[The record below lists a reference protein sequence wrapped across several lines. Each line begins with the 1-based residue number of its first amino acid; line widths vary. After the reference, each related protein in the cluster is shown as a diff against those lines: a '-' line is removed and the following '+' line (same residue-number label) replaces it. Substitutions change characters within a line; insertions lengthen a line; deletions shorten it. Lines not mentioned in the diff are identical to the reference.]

1 MIKSKSFYTGFL
13 KMFLLLVLG
22 NVLTLSVNL
31 ADNIMLGSFSEV
43 SLAGAAAVN
52 QIQFVYQSLLSAFA
66 EGIVILGS
74 QFFGEGQIAPIKK
87 ISAHAVRM
95 GLYLAVFMLALTSLF
110 PRGLLRCFIEDEA
123 IIAEGLKYLS
133 LMRISYVFFA
143 LTQVLLGVLRSVGVV
158 NIAPVLSASTLVV
171 NCCINYTLIYGHFG
185 APRMGISGAAVGTIT
200 ARIIELV
207 IILVYIRVRENKLNL
222 RLRDMTAFDGD
233 LLKRYLKVTVPVM
246 LVSGLWG
253 MNTAVQNAIMGHV
266 SSQAFAANNVASTLF
281 MLVKSGAIGSA
292 SAAGFFMGKTVGGAE
307 SADSPE
313 IRRTSNTLQV
323 IFVAIGAVS
332 AVTLFFIRIPIL
344 SIYDLSPETHELAN
358 QFMVLM
364 SVVVFF
370 MAYQMP
376 TNMGIIRGG
385 GNARFPMWT
394 DIISVW
400 GIMLPVSWLLAFRF
414 GAAPWVVV
422 LALNSDQIFK
432 CVPISVKAN
441 FGKWAKKLTA

>member
-1 MIKSKSFYTGFL
+1 
-13 KMFLLLVLG
+13 MFLLLVLG

-31 ADNIMLGSFSEV
+31 ADNIMLGSFSET

-66 EGIVILGS
+66 EGVVILGS
-74 QFFGEGQIAPIKK
+74 QFFGAGQTAPIKK

-95 GLYLAVFMLALTSLF
+95 GLFLAVIMLALTSII
-110 PRGLLRCFIEDEA
+110 PGGLLRCFTEDEA

-158 NIAPVLSASTLVV
+158 KIAPVLSASTLVV
-171 NCCINYTLIYGHFG
+171 NCCINYTLIFGHFG
-185 APRMGISGAAVGTIT
+185 APRMGIAGAAVGTVT
-200 ARIIELV
+200 ARVIELV
-207 IILVYIRVRENKLNL
+207 IIVVYIRLRERKLDL
-222 RLRDMTAFDGD
+222 RLKDMLSSDRDLFG
-233 LLKRYLKVTVPVM
+233 RYVKVTLPVL

-292 SAAGFFMGKTVGGAE
+292 SAAGFFMGKTVGEAKTVGA
-307 SADSPE
+307 PE
-313 IRRTSNTLQV
+313 IKRTSRTLQV
-323 IFVAIGAVS
+323 LFVMIGAVS

-344 SIYDLSPETHELAN
+344 SFYDLSPETRELADR
-358 QFMVLM
+358 FMMLL
-364 SVVVFF
+364 SAVVFF

-385 GNARFPMWT
+385 GNTRFPMLV
-394 DIISVW
+394 DIISIW
-400 GIMLPVSWLLAFRF
+400 GIMLPVSWLLAFKA
-414 GAAPWVVV
+414 GAAPWAVV

-432 CVPISVKAN
+432 CVPIFIKAN
-441 FGKWAKKLTA
+441 FGKWAKKLTG

>member
-1 MIKSKSFYTGFL
+1 MIRSRSFYVKFL

-31 ADNIMLGSFSEV
+31 ADNIMLGSFSEA

-52 QIQFVYQSLLSAFA
+52 QIQFVYQSFLSSFA
-66 EGIVILGS
+66 EGVVILGS
-74 QFFGEGQIAPIKK
+74 QFFGEGQTGPIKK
-87 ISAHAVRM
+87 ISAHAVRI
-95 GLYLAVFMLALTSLF
+95 GLYFALIMLVLTSVI
-110 PRGLLRCFIEDEA
+110 PHGLLHCFIEDEA

-171 NCCINYTLIYGHFG
+171 NCGINYVLIFGHFG
-185 APRMGISGAAVGTIT
+185 APRMGISGAAIGTVT

-207 IILVYIRVRENKLNL
+207 IILVYIRVREKKLNL

-233 LLKRYLKVTVPVM
+233 LLKRYVKVTVPVM

-266 SSQAFAANNVASTLF
+266 SSQAFAANNVAATLF
-281 MLVKSGAIGSA
+281 MLVKSGAFGSS
-292 SAAGFFMGKTVGGAE
+292 SAAGFFMGKTVGEAE

-313 IRRTSNTLQV
+313 IRKTSNTLQV
-323 IFVAIGAVS
+323 IFLIVGTLS
-332 AVTLFFIRIPIL
+332 AVILFFIRIPIL
-344 SIYDLSPETHELAN
+344 SFYDLSPETHELAN
-358 QFMVLM
+358 QFMLLL

-385 GNARFPMWT
+385 GNSRFPMMI
-394 DIISVW
+394 DLISIW
-400 GIMLPVSWLLAFRF
+400 AIMLPVSWLLAFKF

-432 CVPISVKAN
+432 CVPICIKAN
-441 FGKWAKKLTA
+441 FGKWAKKLTE